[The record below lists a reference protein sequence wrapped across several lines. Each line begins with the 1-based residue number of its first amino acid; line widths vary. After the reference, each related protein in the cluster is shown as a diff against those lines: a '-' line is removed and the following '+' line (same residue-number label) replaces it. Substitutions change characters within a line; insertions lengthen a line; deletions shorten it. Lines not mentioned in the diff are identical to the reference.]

1 MVGSPTTPAGDPRG
15 NVPLEA
21 AAAADRRAARKKA
34 RLSAPPPEPQE
45 EFTEL
50 SLADLRTL
58 HRELSDYE
66 TRVSYWRRL
75 VQARMDLISAGR
87 QPDDIGRLA
96 QALAD
101 APGRGRRI
109 ANLDVMPPD
118 QVPPLP
124 GLEDLWQYAPGD
136 DEQQVAEYLTRLG
149 QIERELSAHRHGL
162 HERIDALHHE
172 LIARYR
178 QNPALALSALPDTAS

>member
-1 MVGSPTTPAGDPRG
+1 MASRQPGEGQPTTDA
-15 NVPLEA
+15 E
-21 AAAADRRAARKKA
+21 AAADRRAARKKA

-50 SLADLRTL
+50 SLADLRAL
-58 HRELSDYE
+58 HRELTDYE

-75 VQARMDLISAGR
+75 VQARMDLTSAGR
-87 QPDDIGRLA
+87 QSDDMERLA

-136 DEQQVAEYLTRLG
+136 DEVQIADYLLRLA

-178 QNPALALSALPDTAS
+178 QNPALALSALPGART